1 MCYQIKFL
9 FIKLT
14 GLDNGL
20 WVKGWRGGCRGR
32 GGLWIRNPM
41 EGGGQTFMQLSPQCG
56 PRLCALLPVIAEC
69 AWDKHTNHMLCCIVV
84 FYCCAINLHTCIF
97 PFMYIC
103 VCFKFKQLCVC
114 SIKTNN
120 LQAHAGQ
127 YLQNTKSKHI
137 YDGDYALFQKID
149 PDAI

>member
-1 MCYQIKFL
+1 
-9 FIKLT
+9 
-14 GLDNGL
+14 
-20 WVKGWRGGCRGR
+20 
-32 GGLWIRNPM
+32 
-41 EGGGQTFMQLSPQCG
+41 
-56 PRLCALLPVIAEC
+56 
-69 AWDKHTNHMLCCIVV
+69 
-84 FYCCAINLHTCIF
+84 
-97 PFMYIC
+97 MYIC
-103 VCFKFKQLCVC
+103 VCFKFKQLCVW